1 MKLIFDIGNTNIK
14 LGVFHKNALLKK
26 NLFNLKNERE
36 LIDVFLEY
44 PTINHIF
51 LCGNKNKLTKG
62 VNNII
67 KDKKLV
73 VTYWK
78 DIKKDMINIE
88 YNKLNDLGYD
98 RLGVSTAAVFL
109 YPNYNNHLIID
120 IGSCITYDL
129 ILKNSYK
136 GGQISPGINFRLKSL
151 SSFTTS
157 LPIIQFKKPK
167 KLLGKSTFDSIQAGI
182 FFGISD
188 EIQSRVEFYRKKNP
202 NLNVILTGGDAL
214 YFSKTIKNIVF
225 DDNLLMKGL
234 NLLLNYNVKK

>member
-1 MKLIFDIGNTNIK
+1 M
-14 LGVFHKNALLKK
+14 
-26 NLFNLKNERE
+26 
-36 LIDVFLEY
+36 
-44 PTINHIF
+44 
-51 LCGNKNKLTKG
+51 
-62 VNNII
+62 
-67 KDKKLV
+67 
-73 VTYWK
+73 
-78 DIKKDMINIE
+78 
-88 YNKLNDLGYD
+88 
-98 RLGVSTAAVFL
+98 
-109 YPNYNNHLIID
+109 
-120 IGSCITYDL
+120 
-129 ILKNSYK
+129 
-136 GGQISPGINFRLKSL
+136 